1 MQPNLTLLNLLLD
14 FHAKYFTAHALS
26 PFLYKHIRWYVYLNK
41 FFTQIRIFSR
51 STPLYNNQTIPIPLA
66 NLKIYEPFGS
76 NHFYFSFLSKYLS
89 NKLVL
94 TKLVLKKLE
103 CRVKRFILPYFPLCI
118 SQTVCKDP
126 NVDHETLG
134 VERMIV
140 PHNRQVRLILR
151 FVGKSLLGLGA
162 TTRKAMSLSQYLSRE
177 KRIAELR
184 SSASLRQ
191 IACRLLP

>member
-1 MQPNLTLLNLLLD
+1 MNLSD
-14 FHAKYFTAHALS
+14 
-26 PFLYKHIRWYVYLNK
+26 
-41 FFTQIRIFSR
+41 
-51 STPLYNNQTIPIPLA
+51 PITF
-66 NLKIYEPFGS
+66 I
-76 NHFYFSFLSKYLS
+76 FSFLSKYLS

-103 CRVKRFILPYFPLCI
+103 CKRFILPYFPLRI